1 MFCLSLSNLIQ
12 LKVNNLSR
20 KFTSMLSKLPSQ
32 PDEMYDAKDEA
43 DLQKWKDSRHPWTS
57 PGTAPVFGN
66 GCGANGGNPYG
77 CDCQENGSNDC
88 YGDDTRAY
96 GSCCAKVG
104 WT

>member
-1 MFCLSLSNLIQ
+1 
-12 LKVNNLSR
+12 
-20 KFTSMLSKLPSQ
+20 MLNKIPSK
-32 PDEMYDAKDEA
+32 PDEMYDAADEA
-43 DLQKWKDSRHPWTS
+43 ELQKWKDSKHPWTS

-96 GSCCAKVG
+96 GSCCGKVG
-104 WT
+104 KAILISGLATYIKGVAYCLELLM